1 MVHSETRCR
10 LVLFSAACFLALLP
24 ANLAAA
30 EGGNTEAGAAVAAGQ
45 DGALAQAPSTDA
57 AAPMAAASLTPSD
70 PSTSAASRQDPA
82 EGGDAVPMPARTA
95 VPNPAAEAPAPTTE
109 AGAMLNDIMVA
120 TQQGLPQSALQDAL
134 AAVASLRACGGAYA
148 PGLRDALL
156 DLGFAFR
163 EAGERAQAV
172 QAFAEALYV
181 ARANHGLYALEQIPA
196 IEGLIEENRALGRGD
211 AVLNHQQLLY
221 WVSRRQFGEND
232 PRLLPHI
239 DRIAK
244 TYMQIGRDGMAY
256 QEAID
261 IRAANEMLDKAV
273 AIVEENFGRND
284 PLLIDVLN
292 RVVQTNYAFAAQTMQ
307 LPEFRALDMGPRRQ
321 VVAVDEQSMAAFAL
335 IMETQSRGDAA
346 LKRIRE
352 IYEAVAG
359 PDPASAAYAQAF
371 IRIQQGDWK
380 QIFGRGDGR
389 REYLEAYAL
398 LRQTERG
405 DQFVDQFFGQPRILP
420 VPAVT
425 MQANDERPVVESIEA
440 NADRVIEIA
449 FDVTASGRVRNVEL
463 TRVPEGMDDHAKTL
477 KDNILEQRF
486 RPKVENGDT
495 VTSRVV
501 RHSFVDARG
510 SVFML
515 NRVVDGVYA
524 ALLPQRRKEARL
536 DAGNYPQ

>member
-1 MVHSETRCR
+1 M
-10 LVLFSAACFLALLP
+10 P

-30 EGGNTEAGAAVAAGQ
+30 EGGDTEAGAAIAAGQ
-45 DGALAQAPSTDA
+45 DGALPQASAADVAAVDA
-57 AAPMAAASLTPSD
+57 ATSTSLVATD
-70 PSTSAASRQDPA
+70 PSTSAARRQHGVED
-82 EGGDAVPMPARTA
+82 GNAVPMPERTA
-95 VPNPAAEAPAPTTE
+95 QPAAAADAPAAMSE
-109 AGAMLNDIMVA
+109 AGAVLSDIMVA
-120 TQQGLPQSALQDAL
+120 AKQGLPQPALQQAL
-134 AAVASLRACGGAYA
+134 ATVESLRARGGAYA

-172 QAFAEALYV
+172 RAFAEALYV

-196 IEGLIEENRALGRGD
+196 IEGLIQENRALGRGD

-244 TYMQIGRDGMAY
+244 TYMQIGRDGLAY
-256 QEAID
+256 QEVID
-261 IRAANEMLDKAV
+261 IREANEMLDKAV

-425 MQANDERPVVESIEA
+425 MQANDEHPVVEPVEA
-440 NADRVIEIA
+440 NDDRIIEIA

-463 TRVPEGMDDHAKTL
+463 TRVPEGMDEHAKTL
-477 KDNILEQRF
+477 RDNILEQRF

-501 RHSFVDARG
+501 RHSFVDERG

-536 DAGNYPQ
+536 DAGSYRQ